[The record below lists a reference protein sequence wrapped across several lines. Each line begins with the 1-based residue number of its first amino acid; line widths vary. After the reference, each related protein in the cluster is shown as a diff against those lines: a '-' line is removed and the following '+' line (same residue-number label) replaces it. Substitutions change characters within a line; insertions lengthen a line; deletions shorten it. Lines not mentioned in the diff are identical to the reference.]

1 MKFSA
6 SYLLGVPVIVAL
18 VLASA
23 TVAHCQDEAPV
34 PATIVPGITHLL
46 GLVGPENR
54 KEFNPERVADL
65 IAFVL
70 QPPKEGTILTAA
82 AALDYPSAYCQVDVR
97 MPLERVLQYA
107 FNPTIPW
114 FTTSPSSLRSTAWT
128 RTEPPWRDLPRIWEQ
143 IPAEGPPVMIRGV
156 EVVENTP
163 DLFSGS
169 YYRYRLHRTLIAFT
183 QGGRRTLVSISRQA
197 DESELGKKGY
207 TVGKDEDWT
216 YFYSGEPGLTI
227 GGLGWVKCRMFDSAG
242 ISIYTEV
249 EPGRVRFANLKWIRA
264 GWGGVN
270 VVQNQHIYHGMV
282 RFASTFK
289 QLLESPRL
297 PSVPALEEACR
308 RIDRL
313 SEAELR
319 ERMSGYRRI
328 LQARADTLDGGARKH
343 LPDVFWDNGYWAGL
357 NIEQMRAVLVL
368 ETLKAMLG
376 RSSDWPEL
384 LKEI

>member
-1 MKFSA
+1 MRS
-6 SYLLGVPVIVAL
+6 SVVHLLVAAMAVAL
-18 VLASA
+18 VFAPPAPGASP
-23 TVAHCQDEAPV
+23 DEAAI
-34 PATIVPGITHLL
+34 PASIVPGITHLL
-46 GLVGPENR
+46 DLVGPENH
-54 KEFNPERVADL
+54 KEFHSERVAEL
-65 IAFVL
+65 IAFTL
-70 QPPKEGTILTAA
+70 QPAKERTILTAA

-107 FNPTIPW
+107 FNPAIPW

-143 IPAEGPPVMIRGV
+143 IPAEGAPLMIRGV

-183 QGGRRTLVSISRQA
+183 QGGRRTVISISRQA

-242 ISIYTEV
+242 ISIYTEA

-289 QLLESPRL
+289 QMLESPRL
-297 PSVPALEEACR
+297 PPVPALEEACR

-319 ERMSGYRRI
+319 ERMAGYRRI
-328 LQARADTLDGGARKH
+328 LQERADRLDGGARKH
-343 LPDVFWDNGYWAGL
+343 LPDAFWDNGYWAGL
-357 NIEQMRAVLVL
+357 NVEHMRSVLVL
-368 ETLKAMLG
+368 ETVKAMLG